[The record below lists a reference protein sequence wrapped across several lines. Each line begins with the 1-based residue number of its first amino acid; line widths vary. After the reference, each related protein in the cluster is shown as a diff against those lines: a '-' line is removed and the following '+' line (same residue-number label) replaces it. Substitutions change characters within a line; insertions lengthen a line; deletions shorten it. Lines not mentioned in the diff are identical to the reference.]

1 MVHTENLNLRILLVA
16 FFIILAATLF
26 AGLYPFDFFPLN
38 RVQWLSNEA
47 GLYFD
52 HDGIAYTDR
61 AESISLKQEISVELL
76 LKERRGSRNW
86 GPKEIF
92 SFYDGPISPTLL
104 VGQWD
109 GRIFIYSRFEKNEG
123 QKYYRLFRTK
133 NHLSHGKAQLVTVT
147 LDEYEK
153 AIYINGQLKNRKN
166 VELKDGIQVE
176 FSGSLLIGNSHSGK
190 YGWNGEIKGL
200 AIYNRILLPREIVS
214 HSKEVLQKGMS
225 VLADTPGCVAL
236 YPFDEGKGNTA
247 NSIANKH
254 RPFSIPVNLNSPG
267 LPLLSLRNKD
277 MRIYIF
283 YKTDFLKNILFF
295 VPFGFLLSTIILKKH
310 AMGYFA
316 TFFIVTL
323 AGGFLSYGIENLQL
337 LLHSRY
343 PGLADILSNILG
355 SGLGMQVA
363 FFTLKGK

>member
-1 MVHTENLNLRILLVA
+1 MVNKEHLSLRFLLVA

-38 RVQWLSNEA
+38 SVQWLSNEA

-52 HDGIAYTDR
+52 RAGIAYTDR
-61 AESISLKQEISVELL
+61 SESISLKQAISVELL
-76 LKERRGSRNW
+76 LKERRVSRNW

-109 GRIFIYSRFEKNEG
+109 GRIFIYSRLEKNEG

-133 NHLSHGKAQLVTVT
+133 NHFPRGKAQLVTVT
-147 LDEYEK
+147 FDENEK

-176 FSGSLLIGNSHSGK
+176 FFGSLLIGNSHSGK

-200 AIYNRILLPREIVS
+200 AIYNRILLPSEIFT
-214 HSKEVLQKGMS
+214 HSKEILQKGMR

-236 YPFDEGKGNTA
+236 YPFEEGKGNTA
-247 NSIANKH
+247 NSIANRL
-254 RPFSIPVNLNSPG
+254 RPFSIPVNLNCKSQN
-267 LPLLSLRNKD
+267 LTKQIALS
-277 MRIYIF
+277 
-283 YKTDFLKNILFF
+283 
-295 VPFGFLLSTIILKKH
+295 V
-310 AMGYFA
+310 
-316 TFFIVTL
+316 
-323 AGGFLSYGIENLQL
+323 
-337 LLHSRY
+337 
-343 PGLADILSNILG
+343 
-355 SGLGMQVA
+355 
-363 FFTLKGK
+363 